1 MDHARQVTAIVE
13 NHVKWLIAGE
23 CAESLLDAP
32 IVLLLGLSLP
42 SIDWHASRSNAVARI
57 KQNRLQS
64 HLLETNAAAAW
75 S

>member
-1 MDHARQVTAIVE
+1 MNEGSEVTAVVE
-13 NHVKWLIAGE
+13 NHVQGLTARE
-23 CAESLLDAP
+23 RSESLLNAP
-32 IVLLLGLSLP
+32 IVLFLGLSLP

-64 HLLETNAAAAW
+64 NLLETNAAAAW